1 MLAKP
6 RRMDTYIFWFAFVI
20 TLKISSFHMSSNSV
34 LACFGGVGDEEEKGW
49 VEGGDEETRR
59 NSVGSEM
66 VGVSGVDA
74 AASMSLKSKSESRV
88 SGMLPL
94 VDATAA
100 S

>member
-1 MLAKP
+1 
-6 RRMDTYIFWFAFVI
+6 
-20 TLKISSFHMSSNSV
+20 MSSNSV

-49 VEGGDEETRR
+49 VEGGDEEMRR

-66 VGVSGVDA
+66 V
-74 AASMSLKSKSESRV
+74 ASMSSNSKSELRV
-88 SGMLPL
+88 SGMSPL

>member
-1 MLAKP
+1 
-6 RRMDTYIFWFAFVI
+6 
-20 TLKISSFHMSSNSV
+20 MSSNSV

-49 VEGGDEETRR
+49 VEGGDEEMRR

-66 VGVSGVDA
+66 VGVGGVDA
-74 AASMSLKSKSESRV
+74 AASMSLKSKSELRV
-88 SGMLPL
+88 SGMSPL